1 MKMMAA
7 NGVLEGL
14 KYIDMGVSESC
25 LMEKYRRVSF
35 TKATRELK
43 KVRLGMVHIDVWGP
57 SRVSSFLVPKFHWLD
72 VSHLQRQL
80 YVFLRLVRYLTTT
93 LFLLTLSRHYNFNPL
108 LSYMVNIHSLMSE
121 DIL

>member
-57 SRVSSFLVPKFHWLD
+57 SRVSSFLVPKFHWLN
-72 VSHLQRQL
+72 VSHSAA
-80 YVFLRLVRYLTTT
+80 TT
-93 LFLLTLSRHYNFNPL
+93 LCCPKASEISHDHSFPPQHILTL
-108 LSYMVNIHSLMSE
+108 
-121 DIL
+121 